1 MIYKP
6 HNYQQIAIDHVINS
20 PKTGVFLDMGLG
32 KGSITLSAI
41 VHLKKCLEA
50 AKVLVIGPKL
60 VAAQTWPAEIQK
72 WDHTKHLKVSVVAG
86 TPKQRMRALQ
96 VPADIYTIS
105 RDSVVWLV
113 EDAVSRA
120 AWDFDM
126 LVIDELSSFKNHAS
140 QRFRSLRKIAPLCDR
155 VVGLTGTP
163 APNSLLDLWSQIYLL
178 DQGARLGKNI
188 TAYREAYFSKNFN
201 GFGYSLKP
209 QYKDVIHDKIKDIC
223 ISMTAKDYL
232 DMPARIDSVRE
243 VHLNSME
250 RYKEFM
256 RSEVLQLDDGGD
268 ITPLSAAALYSKL
281 LQFCNGSVYD
291 RDRITHYVDD
301 TKLDMLEEMVE
312 ELQGEPLLVFYSFQS
327 DRERIL
333 KRIKCAEA
341 FEGKDGVAI
350 VDRWNRK
357 EIKVLLAHPAS
368 IGHGVNMQF
377 GGHNMAWFGL
387 PWSLE
392 LYQQSVARLDRQGQE
407 KAVIN
412 SLLVA
417 KGTVEELV
425 MARLGEKT
433 VTQNDL
439 IDALKKH
446 LY

>member
-1 MIYKP
+1 MLYKP
-6 HNYQQIAIDHVINS
+6 HNYQLTVIDKIVQDYKSGI
-20 PKTGVFLDMGLG
+20 FLDMGLG
-32 KGSITLSAI
+32 KTVSTLTAITQ
-41 VHLKKCLEA
+41 VKRNLEA
-50 AKVLVIGPKL
+50 SKVLIVAPKL
-60 VAAQTWPAEIQK
+60 VAAQTWPAEIAK
-72 WDHTKHLKVSVVAG
+72 WDHTKHLKVSIVAG

-96 VPADIYTIS
+96 TPADIYTIS
-105 RDSVVWLV
+105 RDSIVWLV

-126 LVIDELSSFKNHAS
+126 LVVDESSSFKNHAS
-140 QRFRSLRKIAPLCDR
+140 QRFRSLRKVSSLCDR
-155 VVGLTGTP
+155 VVCLTGTP

-178 DQGARLGKNI
+178 DQGLRLGKNI

-243 VHLNSME
+243 VHLNSMA

-256 RSEVLQLDDGGD
+256 RSEVLMLEEGGE
-268 ITPLSAAALYSKL
+268 ITPLNAAALYSKL

-291 RDRITHYVDD
+291 RDRNTHYVDD
-301 TKLDMLEEMVE
+301 TKLDMLEEMIE

-327 DRERIL
+327 DRDRIL
-333 KRIKCAEA
+333 KRIKCAEG
-341 FEGKDGVAI
+341 FEGKDGVGI
-350 VDRWNRK
+350 VNRWNKR

-417 KGTVEELV
+417 KGTVEEMV

-439 IDALKKH
+439 IEALKKH

>member
-1 MIYKP
+1 MLYKP
-6 HNYQQIAIDHVINS
+6 HNYQQIAIDHVITN

-201 GFGYSLKP
+201 GFGYSLK
-209 QYKDVIHDKIKDIC
+209 
-223 ISMTAKDYL
+223 
-232 DMPARIDSVRE
+232 R
-243 VHLNSME
+243 
-250 RYKEFM
+250 
-256 RSEVLQLDDGGD
+256 
-268 ITPLSAAALYSKL
+268 
-281 LQFCNGSVYD
+281 
-291 RDRITHYVDD
+291 
-301 TKLDMLEEMVE
+301 
-312 ELQGEPLLVFYSFQS
+312 
-327 DRERIL
+327 
-333 KRIKCAEA
+333 
-341 FEGKDGVAI
+341 
-350 VDRWNRK
+350 
-357 EIKVLLAHPAS
+357 
-368 IGHGVNMQF
+368 
-377 GGHNMAWFGL
+377 
-387 PWSLE
+387 
-392 LYQQSVARLDRQGQE
+392 
-407 KAVIN
+407 
-412 SLLVA
+412 
-417 KGTVEELV
+417 
-425 MARLGEKT
+425 
-433 VTQNDL
+433 
-439 IDALKKH
+439 
-446 LY
+446 

>member
-1 MIYKP
+1 MLYKP
-6 HNYQQIAIDHVINS
+6 HNYQQIAIDHVITN

-291 RDRITHYVDD
+291 RDRNTHYVDD

-333 KRIKCAEA
+333 KRIKCAEG
-341 FEGKDGVAI
+341 FEGKDGVSI

-446 LY
+446 LL